1 MWYAESSVIT
11 SGGIRFCMDEKI
23 IADIKAGFGMAISN
37 ITTVNGGWLNQLWRA
52 SAGDRELLVKKYSRE
67 RFSREKLNRI
77 ESALQRQ
84 AMLEAYGV
92 ACPHVYRCGQKI
104 IRFLD
109 DGTAYMVM
117 SFCQGKN
124 ENAQTI
130 NTAQMKSLGS
140 ACGYLHKAFSRLT
153 GSVEKSFPAF
163 GGYTK
168 DSLCQTLRRQTRQLT
183 CDMPA
188 AYRRALL
195 SCEAIVKQLPPDF
208 FDRLPRGIAHED
220 FTPDN
225 LLFHETGVEAVIDF
239 DRNCYSY
246 PWHDVG
252 RAILSFAL
260 EDGQLNYEKIRAF
273 VDGYALHMPLSLA
286 DVGDALRLS
295 WCIEVPWWIQPDCFT
310 PSLTGKAVD
319 FREQILWL
327 TTHWEEL
334 SFPANAV

>member
-1 MWYAESSVIT
+1 MIDILHTCLLYT
-11 SGGIRFCMDEKI
+11 S
-23 IADIKAGFGMAISN
+23 
-37 ITTVNGGWLNQLWRA
+37 

-168 DSLCQTLRRQTRQLT
+168 DSLGQTPVSYTHIDVYKRQPLYWAIKTVPPIVTPMQTELR
-183 CDMPA
+183 C
-188 AYRRALL
+188 
-195 SCEAIVKQLPPDF
+195 V
-208 FDRLPRGIAHED
+208 
-220 FTPDN
+220 
-225 LLFHETGVEAVIDF
+225 
-239 DRNCYSY
+239 
-246 PWHDVG
+246 
-252 RAILSFAL
+252 
-260 EDGQLNYEKIRAF
+260 
-273 VDGYALHMPLSLA
+273 
-286 DVGDALRLS
+286 
-295 WCIEVPWWIQPDCFT
+295 
-310 PSLTGKAVD
+310 
-319 FREQILWL
+319 
-327 TTHWEEL
+327 
-334 SFPANAV
+334 

>member
-168 DSLCQTLRRQTRQLT
+168 DSLCQTLRSKPGSLPVI
-183 CDMPA
+183 C
-188 AYRRALL
+188 RRPTA
-195 SCEAIVKQLPPDF
+195 
-208 FDRLPRGIAHED
+208 
-220 FTPDN
+220 
-225 LLFHETGVEAVIDF
+225 
-239 DRNCYSY
+239 
-246 PWHDVG
+246 G
-252 RAILSFAL
+252 RCF
-260 EDGQLNYEKIRAF
+260 RAK
-273 VDGYALHMPLSLA
+273 PL
-286 DVGDALRLS
+286 
-295 WCIEVPWWIQPDCFT
+295 
-310 PSLTGKAVD
+310 
-319 FREQILWL
+319 
-327 TTHWEEL
+327 
-334 SFPANAV
+334 